1 MIINI
6 EFTTAR
12 GYKYETMRTEFDRNY
27 RDEEQALIFVESEED
42 DFNGYFEVNIRK
54 DKQGKAISEGY
65 VCEYAS
71 TEDSDPQAI
80 YEDAKIEVKLHD
92 FDDVVELA
100 NAELMQDGLQIV
112 LEYDGECYW
121 AIGTQIKATK
131 EIKWFVSADFEDE
144 VRGHIYECWA
154 HARALAD
161 SLKEGKGGKPASK
174 EIEVL
179 CAVDTDDNTK
189 HNICAVSEQDRPN
202 KVAELEKAMRQ
213 FFDDGREYFDDEDI
227 EEDFKECLNQV
238 SAGLPYDFLEYEVF
252 WETTTLL

>member
-27 RDEEQALIFVESEED
+27 RDEEQALIFIESEED
-42 DFNGYFEVNIRK
+42 DFNGYFEVNVRK
-54 DKQGKAISEGY
+54 VNGKPFSEGY

-71 TEDSDPQAI
+71 TDDTDPQTI
-80 YEDAKIEVKLHD
+80 YEDAKIDVKLHD

-131 EIKWFVSADFEDE
+131 EIKWFVEADFEDE
-144 VRGHIYECWA
+144 VREHIYECWA
-154 HARALAD
+154 HANAMA
-161 SLKEGKGGKPASK
+161 K
-174 EIEVL
+174 
-179 CAVDTDDNTK
+179 
-189 HNICAVSEQDRPN
+189 
-202 KVAELEKAMRQ
+202 ELEKG
-213 FFDDGREYFDDEDI
+213 DDKPKMWCVTYVGLSDSEYEANGYSEVALYATKDAAKAKLKAWRDAEIGNLKDEGRDYEILEDEDDECRISWCGHTEQIRI
-227 EEDFKECLNQV
+227 EVHEVELNK
-238 SAGLPYDFLEYEVF
+238 
-252 WETTTLL
+252 

>member
-42 DFNGYFEVNIRK
+42 DFKGFEVNVRK
-54 DKQGKAISEGY
+54 VHGKPFSEGY

-71 TEDSDPQAI
+71 TDDTDPQTI
-80 YEDAKIEVKLHD
+80 YEDAKIDVKLHD

-121 AIGTQIKATK
+121 SIGTQIKATK
-131 EIKWFVSADFEDE
+131 EIKWFVEADFEDE
-144 VRGHIYECWA
+144 VREHIYECWA
-154 HARALAD
+154 HANAMAKEMAKADEKPKMWCVTYVGLSDSEYKANGYSEVALYATKD
-161 SLKEGKGGKPASK
+161 AAKAKLKAWRDNEIAELKEQERDYEVLEDEDDECRISWCGHT
-174 EIEVL
+174 EQIRIEVHEVEL
-179 CAVDTDDNTK
+179 
-189 HNICAVSEQDRPN
+189 N
-202 KVAELEKAMRQ
+202 K
-213 FFDDGREYFDDEDI
+213 
-227 EEDFKECLNQV
+227 
-238 SAGLPYDFLEYEVF
+238 
-252 WETTTLL
+252 

>member
-6 EFTTAR
+6 EFTTTR

-71 TEDSDPQAI
+71 TEDSDPQTI
-80 YEDAKIEVKLHD
+80 YEDVKIEVKLHD

-100 NAELMQDGLQIV
+100 NAELMDDGLQIV

-121 AIGTQIKATK
+121 AIGVQDKQSGKIDWYA
-131 EIKWFVSADFEDE
+131 EGDFEHE
-144 VRGHIYECWA
+144 VAQDINECWA
-154 HARALAD
+154 HARAKAQSKEKKMYCVTYVGLSD
-161 SLKEGKGGKPASK
+161 SEYDANGYSEVALYDTMDAAKAKLKAWRDNEIAELKEQERDYEILEDEDDEVRISWCAHG
-174 EIEVL
+174 EQVRIEVHE
-179 CAVDTDDNTK
+179 V
-189 HNICAVSEQDRPN
+189 VMN
-202 KVAELEKAMRQ
+202 K
-213 FFDDGREYFDDEDI
+213 
-227 EEDFKECLNQV
+227 
-238 SAGLPYDFLEYEVF
+238 
-252 WETTTLL
+252 

>member
-27 RDEEQALIFVESEED
+27 RDEEQALIFIESEED

-71 TEDSDPQAI
+71 TEDSDPQTI
-80 YEDAKIEVKLHD
+80 YEDVKIEVKLHD

-100 NAELMQDGLQIV
+100 NAELMDDGLQIV

-121 AIGTQIKATK
+121 AIGTQIKATR
-131 EIKWFVSADFEDE
+131 EIKWFAEGDFEDE
-144 VRGHIYECWA
+144 VQGDIYECWA
-154 HARALAD
+154 HANAMAKELAKDDDKKGYSDTMQDKLSWLLQSHYNIFHADMIQRAMNDD
-161 SLKEGKGGKPASK
+161 SISAEDFIKGCVAIHTS
-174 EIEVL
+174 ER
-179 CAVDTDDNTK
+179 DTDDDEFT
-189 HNICAVSEQDRPN
+189 P
-202 KVAELEKAMRQ
+202 AEFQ
-213 FFDDGREYFDDEDI
+213 
-227 EEDFKECLNQV
+227 NV
-238 SAGLPYDFLEYEVF
+238 
-252 WETTTLL
+252 

>member
-27 RDEEQALIFVESEED
+27 RDEEQALIFIESEED

-54 DKQGKAISEGY
+54 DEHGKAISEGY

-80 YEDAKIEVKLHD
+80 YEDVKIEVKLHD

-131 EIKWFVSADFEDE
+131 EIKWYVSADFENE

-161 SLKEGKGGKPASK
+161 SLKEGKQGNEKPKMWCVTYVGLSDSEYKANGYSEVALYATKDAAKAKLKAWRDNEIAELK
-174 EIEVL
+174 EQERDYEVLEDEDDECRISWCGHTEQVRIEVHEVEL
-179 CAVDTDDNTK
+179 
-189 HNICAVSEQDRPN
+189 N
-202 KVAELEKAMRQ
+202 K
-213 FFDDGREYFDDEDI
+213 
-227 EEDFKECLNQV
+227 
-238 SAGLPYDFLEYEVF
+238 
-252 WETTTLL
+252 

>member
-27 RDEEQALIFVESEED
+27 LDEEQALIFIESEED

-54 DKQGKAISEGY
+54 DEQGKAISEGY

-71 TEDSDPQAI
+71 TEDSDPQTI

-100 NAELMQDGLQIV
+100 NTELMQDGLQIV

-121 AIGTQIKATK
+121 SIGTQIKATK

-154 HARALAD
+154 HARALA
-161 SLKEGKGGKPASK
+161 KEMVKGDEKPAKVWVMTQESCVDGEVHFNVVVCDSEETAKAQMQK
-174 EIEVL
+174 EIDWIKNDSFHFRDFEERGDDFEVEQGEHRFFIN
-179 CAVDTDDNTK
+179 DETDDYYEE
-189 HNICAVSEQDRPN
+189 IMVM
-202 KVAELEKAMRQ
+202 EK
-213 FFDDGREYFDDEDI
+213 EI
-227 EEDFKECLNQV
+227 
-238 SAGLPYDFLEYEVF
+238 
-252 WETTTLL
+252 TTL